1 MLILSLKVFTFE
13 SVSSAQFEVF
23 NQIIHNQL
31 LSFNQVIEIILA
43 ISMLLGRFVWKLVG
57 L

>member
-13 SVSSAQFEVF
+13 SVSSAQCEVF